1 MTPLAVCVV
10 VAVPSLLAGAVS
22 GYLESAWLVRY
33 YRGQLRQAREDIERL
48 GWLANERLKSI
59 HLLGTVVARL
69 ERER

>member
-1 MTPLAVCVV
+1 MK
-10 VAVPSLLAGAVS
+10 S
-22 GYLESAWLVRY
+22 
-33 YRGQLRQAREDIERL
+33 YRAQLRQAREEIERL

>member
-1 MTPLAVCVV
+1 MTPLAVCAV
-10 VAVPSLLAGAVS
+10 VAVSMLAGLLIGFAFDLS
-22 GYLESAWLVRY
+22 LMKS
-33 YRGQLRQAREDIERL
+33 YRAQLRQAREEIERL